1 MQRESQTGIKHYEA
15 GDVIT
20 LGKGKV
26 LYDVVNEAALGYF
39 HIKSQNTGRVTMES
53 GERFNLVLN
62 VRDND
67 SEILNQQPEKTEDA
81 PEAEEITT
89 EEIRQNTR
97 TQKGISAR
105 KPGPEHIPGETPAEY
120 KERTGKKL
128 DGRTTIY
135 GRMILVGLQLKKNI
149 FSGGGRNANPKRKAV
164 ARRAGIKSASDPV

>member
-67 SEILNQQPEKTEDA
+67 SEILTQEPEKTEDA
-81 PEAEEITT
+81 PVAEEH
-89 EEIRQNTR
+89 
-97 TQKGISAR
+97 S
-105 KPGPEHIPGETPAEY
+105 EHIPGESPKAY
-120 KERTGKKL
+120 QERTGRKL